1 MLAVPPHAYPGPSLC
16 HGLATLCK
24 GVLLT
29 KHESL
34 NPAVHYVYM
43 ERYQQ
48 KSVYRTIVKWEDGR
62 KTEGNPQGPRRLAF
76 CHHPDAKK
84 SP

>member
-1 MLAVPPHAYPGPSLC
+1 MSSTTADEWKGQELTSLPGAPMPAVPPHAYPGPSLC

-24 GVLLT
+24 GVLPT
-29 KHESL
+29 KQESL

-48 KSVYRTIVKWEDGR
+48 KSV
-62 KTEGNPQGPRRLAF
+62 
-76 CHHPDAKK
+76 
-84 SP
+84 